1 MRKLLFPVYKESKKM
16 IILYR
21 CLKRALIT
29 QKRTDHVYRSDGG
42 VSMKIR
48 GITPSKEKRFKNGH
62 NDALGSSCEIY
73 TLIET
78 AKANG
83 WNPFKYLTR
92 VFTQADQMNPA
103 DDWGQLL
110 PWNLAP

>member
-29 QKRTDHVYRSDGG
+29 QKKTDHVYRSDGG

-48 GITPSKEKRFKNGH
+48 GITPSKEKRFKNGPGEKPGYCCTSISLS
-62 NDALGSSCEIY
+62 N
-73 TLIET
+73 
-78 AKANG
+78 
-83 WNPFKYLTR
+83 
-92 VFTQADQMNPA
+92 
-103 DDWGQLL
+103 
-110 PWNLAP
+110 